1 MTDDD
6 RNGPPELTDPWT
18 HTHAAHAVID
28 EQSAAVVAAAAE
40 SLTMSRSPLALG
52 DALVALHALVS
63 LEAQIHAELPDVV
76 ADALDQEH
84 SFEEIARQLSV
95 TPAAAHRRYAA
106 YAKRRQPLAID

>member
-6 RNGPPELTDPWT
+6 RNGLLERSDPWT
-18 HTHAAHAVID
+18 DTHAAHAVID
-28 EQSAAVVAAAAE
+28 EQSAAVLAAAVE
-40 SLTMSRSPLALG
+40 HLTLLGSPLALG
-52 DALVALHALVS
+52 DALAALHAMVS

-84 SFEEIARQLSV
+84 SFEESARQLSI
-95 TPAAAHRRYAA
+95 TPAASHRRYAA